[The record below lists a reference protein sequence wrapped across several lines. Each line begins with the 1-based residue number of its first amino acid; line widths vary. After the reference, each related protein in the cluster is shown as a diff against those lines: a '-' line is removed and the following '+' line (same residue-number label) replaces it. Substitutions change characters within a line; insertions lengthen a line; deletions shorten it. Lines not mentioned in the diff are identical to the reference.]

1 MAHNWQRVPATLY
14 IAYPTFLKFS
24 LTPLSCRFQP
34 SRSLVFL
41 ISCFSGWL
49 NGWLCHIWCVILLND
64 IDLDL
69 PIWGTSVPKR
79 PVYVLSATW
88 LLFHSGLTH
97 NLIFCWYSYLIS
109 IRHMPTKTH
118 SETNSLT
125 QPYKHTS
132 TPLAK
137 CSQQLS
143 LLHWIFHWCQKFTFH
158 NVFSLQKLLKFRSH
172 ISADYMQ

>member
-1 MAHNWQRVPATLY
+1 MAHNWQRVTTTLY
-14 IAYPTFLKFS
+14 IAYPTFLKFF

-41 ISCFSGWL
+41 IYCFSDWL

-69 PIWGTSVPKR
+69 SISVTSVPKR
-79 PVYVLSATW
+79 PLYVLSATW

-118 SETNSLT
+118 SGTNSLT

-143 LLHWIFHWCQKFTFH
+143 VLHWIFHWCQKFTFH
-158 NVFSLQKLLKFRSH
+158 NVFSLQKLLTCRSH
-172 ISADYMQ
+172 ISADYM